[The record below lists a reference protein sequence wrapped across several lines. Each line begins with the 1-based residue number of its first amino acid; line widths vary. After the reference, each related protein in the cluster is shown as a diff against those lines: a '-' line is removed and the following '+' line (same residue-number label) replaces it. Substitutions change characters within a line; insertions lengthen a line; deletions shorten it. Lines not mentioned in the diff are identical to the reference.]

1 MTPSTLT
8 GVGWVKKERPAGT
21 PGTKP
26 LIDEWTFTPDSIE
39 QARDL
44 YRAMVEAGTP
54 PPRARHIIAWLIVKP
69 PRAEDDPTA
78 RSARSEFRKVLA
90 ELGAPPWE
98 VSGGGEEAPAGA
110 RVG

>member
-1 MTPSTLT
+1 MRGPNIA
-8 GVGWVKKERPAGT
+8 GVGWAKKERPAGT

-26 LIDEWTFTPDSIE
+26 LVDEWTFTPDSIE

-69 PRAEDDPTA
+69 PRAKDDPTA
-78 RSARSEFRKVLA
+78 KTARSEFRKVLA
-90 ELGAPPWE
+90 QLGAPPWE
-98 VSGGGEEAPAGA
+98 TRGEEEAPAAAG
-110 RVG
+110 VG